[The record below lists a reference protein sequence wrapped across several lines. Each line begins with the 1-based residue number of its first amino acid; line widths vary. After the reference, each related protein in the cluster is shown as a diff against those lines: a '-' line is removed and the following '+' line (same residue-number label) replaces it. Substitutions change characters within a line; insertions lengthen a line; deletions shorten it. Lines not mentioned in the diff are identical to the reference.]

1 LLPLAEL
8 IYAVGNLL
16 REATFPWNEVAGLP
30 WLGRNVLNM
39 TEFFSCH
46 ECPAFEIFCEGA
58 SDEPDRCHDLEPW
71 LEALNGLALD
81 FQLAP
86 QPQFDPSITSGQA
99 LPPFFPQLLNGLE
112 VPSVLAREPV
122 IVVGIAKAL
131 TPRGRMSRRAIPLP
145 YATHSLRTQWGISE
159 DTQLIC
165 IGNYLDPYLERLW
178 KAQTSHQGRE
188 EFWGALQ
195 ALGLDAATSLNFS
208 IYLDRPRMEHLVNIK
223 RTWLTVQRM
232 QETSSL
238 IPIPHL
244 QWATTQDLER
254 QLEYAQ
260 AQGFH
265 TLTLNLQMWKHQ
277 GWDTVAAG
285 IPIIQEKAPELRL
298 LITGVAGLKRLA
310 ELVEAFPNASFTNTT
325 AHYLAQRYLRLRRD
339 GTRLI
344 KEPVE
349 GHPDLILAG
358 NVRLFC
364 EFLAE
369 QKGERPQALPD
380 TTRARPSMSPISAT
394 LQAEFGFEPNAAL
407 DVEDLLTIDEGILD
421 AFLVWLE
428 TGQADRDFQ
437 GLFPNWPC
445 ASCVPYPT
453 LGELMDAGADPMDA
467 FLHLAHLAQRV
478 DEEIQVFVGRAG
490 H

>member
-1 LLPLAEL
+1 
-8 IYAVGNLL
+8 
-16 REATFPWNEVAGLP
+16 
-30 WLGRNVLNM
+30 M
-39 TEFFSCH
+39 
-46 ECPAFEIFCEGA
+46 
-58 SDEPDRCHDLEPW
+58 
-71 LEALNGLALD
+71 
-81 FQLAP
+81 
-86 QPQFDPSITSGQA
+86 
-99 LPPFFPQLLNGLE
+99 
-112 VPSVLAREPV
+112 LAREPA
-122 IVVGIAKAL
+122 IAVGIAKAL
-131 TPRGRMSRRAIPLP
+131 TPRGRVSRRAIPEP
-145 YATHSLRTQWGISE
+145 YATHSLRAQWGIGE
-159 DTQLIC
+159 DTQLLC

-178 KAQTSHQGRE
+178 QAQTAPEGRE
-188 EFWGALQ
+188 NVWGRLQ
-195 ALGLDAATSLNFS
+195 ALGFDAATSLNFS

-254 QLEYAQ
+254 QLDYAQ

-265 TLTLNLQMWKHQ
+265 TLTLNLQMIKRQ

-285 IPIIQEKAPELRL
+285 IPIIQEKAPQLRL

-310 ELVEAFPNASFTNTT
+310 ELAEAFPNASFTNTT

-349 GHPDLILAG
+349 GHPDLILAE
-358 NVRLFC
+358 NVRLFR

-369 QKGERPQALPD
+369 QRGDRPQASPAG
-380 TTRARPSMSPISAT
+380 TQPRPSMSPVATT
-394 LQAEFGFEPNAAL
+394 LQREFGFEASAAL
-407 DVEDLLTIDEGILD
+407 DVEDLLAIDEAILD
-421 AFLVWLE
+421 ALLDWLD
-428 TGQADRDFQ
+428 TGQLDRDFQ
-437 GLFPNWPC
+437 GSFPTWPC
-445 ASCVPYPT
+445 ADCVPHPT
-453 LGELMDAGADPMDA
+453 LGELLDTGADPMDA

-490 H
+490 Y